1 MIYSFYVYRRD
12 GVCLFKTTYH
22 SVDGDVEGDP
32 EAEDEREKLVFGMA
46 FSLKE
51 LIGQLSPMDGSTGQ
65 QIDCPLGTVKTKS
78 STMHTYETLTG
89 FRFIVYTD
97 PSINTMQHHL
107 QAIYRIWVDKVVKS
121 PLVKQ
126 KGGGYDISDT
136 EFERQAKEYFE
147 KVPGFQR

>member
-89 FRFIVYTD
+89 FRFIVYTG
-97 PSINTMQHHL
+97 
-107 QAIYRIWVDKVVKS
+107 
-121 PLVKQ
+121 
-126 KGGGYDISDT
+126 KGGC
-136 EFERQAKEYFE
+136 
-147 KVPGFQR
+147 